1 MSKVSSILP
10 MAKGRSM
17 VLLLA
22 VLVVAAATLLS
33 GAFATT
39 TSAGTGDFNS
49 NYGSYLKN
57 IVAGTGAN
65 AATAAVVADAYGNT
79 YVGGSINGTA
89 DMDPTAGT
97 SNLVSAGAADGFVAK
112 YDAAGNLQW
121 ALKIG
126 STGADAVKGLAV
138 DATHVY
144 VLVDFTGTIDPG
156 AGAGADMVSA
166 GGTDVA
172 VLKYTL
178 AAGAYVAQ
186 AHVVKGDDGNAS
198 STGAAIA
205 VAGTKIYV
213 QLNLDGN
220 NDCQPSGADVAC
232 DATNN
237 ATLDVFLWKGDNA
250 LAHENVIAVAK
261 SDQINVGNG
270 LVVIGSSV
278 YSVATVGTAAV
289 NPGGGNLTSAGSTD
303 ILIVKSAVANLAYE
317 GAILK
322 GSTGADAAGGIAAVN
337 SKPTIVG
344 SITGNVDMGG
354 GALTNAG
361 STDGVVAQYAAANAL
376 GHGWSIAVGGTGAD
390 AATSITADGTAN
402 YIVGGSFTGAVTFNA
417 TQGAIT
423 SAGSTDGFIAR
434 GADATGAL
442 GVGIKIGGTGADVT
456 NAVGVVGSAGV
467 IAATT
472 FNGTLIDVDID
483 GTEANEGGA
492 EVTAV
497 SAGSTDVVLGRWNTA
512 GEVPGGA
519 VCAVNISEAAQGQ
532 TTNCSATGTS
542 VSLVLT
548 GGASGNYTHIS
559 NIGTAAQGKVS
570 ATLGGGLTT
579 LHKAPLAQTVS
590 ATTGIASWG
599 RTDTITNAGL
609 RRPSSIQI
617 GVDKNN
623 DGDFTDAGDSVH
635 YVNIAWWGPPVT
647 TLNEV
652 GDNYDYDNADGNE
665 DFTNGATNLAYA
677 ANRSTIAVSTISSLG
692 AGTITGV
699 TIEDAANVGRLAGS
713 LTLTLGSGVFA
724 LTGTNSYTT
733 IVTASGDSNLLAAA
747 NLAVSGLPAGVTPAK
762 VSVTATFTG
771 ASGSITLPANFT
783 RVGAASNLAL
793 DVISCGTA
801 CAAATDL
808 TSVSII
814 PTLAGAVTGNNTLPV
829 ANAKYAVSVKAT
841 DSAGNVV
848 SGLIVNISDDDNGDG
863 NDNDGATD
871 TLYGI
876 DGSLGG
882 ITITGTSGLGN
893 TNVTTIATTQTL
905 KEITIAR
912 AASATNAGTMT
923 IKATLGT
930 LTASK
935 TVTVRGAAANYA
947 VSGPASVAPGAI
959 GVYTVTATDV
969 NGNTPSVQASNA
981 ITTPTFIVTNL
992 GTSGKTVSTAA
1003 TTVSVN
1009 PITGGTITVIAPA
1022 GGGSGTLAIVSGG
1035 KIVSST
1041 EISYGSTTTTVAV
1054 SLKTGWNLIRWAGSA
1069 QSVSTAVNA
1078 SVTSVYGWNATTQS
1092 WNMWSPAG
1100 VGIPGANDL
1109 SELATG
1115 GIYWVYSVAAGTM
1128 Q

>member
-57 IVAGTGAN
+57 IAAGTGAN
-65 AATAAVVADAYGNT
+65 AATSAVVADAYGNT
-79 YVGGSINGTA
+79 YVGGTFNGTA

-121 ALKIG
+121 AVKIG

-156 AGAGADMVSA
+156 AGAGVDMVSA

-172 VLKYTL
+172 VIKYTI
-178 AAGAYVAQ
+178 AGAYAAQ

-205 VAGTKIYV
+205 IASTKIYV

-237 ATLDVFLWKGDNA
+237 ATLDVFLWKGSDA

-376 GHGWSIAVGGTGAD
+376 GHGWSIAIGGTGAD

-497 SAGSTDVVLGRWNTA
+497 SAGSTDVALARWNTA

-519 VCAVNISEAAQGQ
+519 VCAVNVSEAAQGQ

-548 GGASGNYTHIS
+548 GGASGDYTHIS
-559 NIGTAAQGKVS
+559 NTGTAAQGKVS

-579 LHKAPLAQTVS
+579 THKAALVS
-590 ATTGIASWG
+590 SVHPTTGIASWG

-677 ANRSTIAVSTISSLG
+677 GNRSTIAVSSISSLG
-692 AGTITGV
+692 AATVTGV

-733 IVTASGDSNLLAAA
+733 VVTASGDSNLLAAA
-747 NLAVSGLPAGVTPAK
+747 NLAVSGLPTGVTPAK
-762 VSVTATFTG
+762 VSLTAVFTG
-771 ASGSITLPANFT
+771 AAGSITLPTNFV
-783 RVGAASNLAL
+783 RVGAAANLAL
-793 DVISCGTA
+793 DVISCGAACSAVLDTTA
-801 CAAATDL
+801 
-808 TSVSII
+808 VSII
-814 PTLAGAVTGNNTLPV
+814 PVISGGNTGANTLPLASAV
-829 ANAKYAVSVKAT
+829 YAVSVTAT
-841 DSAGNVV
+841 DTAGNVV
-848 SGLIVNISDDDNGDG
+848 PSLVVNLSDDDDGDG

-871 TLYGI
+871 TLYGL

-882 ITITGTSGLGN
+882 ITVTGTSGLGN
-893 TNVTTIATTQTL
+893 TNVTTVATTQTL
-905 KEITIAR
+905 KVITIAR

-923 IKATLGT
+923 IKATYGT

-935 TVTVRGAAANYA
+935 TITVRGAAANYA

-969 NGNTPSVQASNA
+969 NGNTPSVQANSA
-981 ITTPTFIVTNL
+981 VTTPTFVVTNL
-992 GTSGKTVSTAA
+992 GTSGQTVSTSA

-1009 PITGGTITVIAPA
+1009 PITGGTVTIIAPT
-1022 GGGSGTLAIVSGG
+1022 GGGSGTLAIISGG
-1035 KIVSST
+1035 KIVAST
-1041 EISYGSTTTTVAV
+1041 DISYGSTTSTVAV
-1054 SLKTGWNLIRWAGSA
+1054 SLKSGWNLIRWAGSA
-1069 QSVSTAVNA
+1069 KSVATAVNV
-1078 SVTSVYGWNATTQS
+1078 SVTSVYGWNATTQA